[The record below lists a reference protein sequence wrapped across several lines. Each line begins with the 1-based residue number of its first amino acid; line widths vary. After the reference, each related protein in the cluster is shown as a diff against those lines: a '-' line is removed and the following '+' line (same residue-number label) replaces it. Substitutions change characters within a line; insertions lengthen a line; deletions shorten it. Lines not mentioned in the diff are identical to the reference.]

1 MPWRAEGSP
10 AACDPAVPWGCR
22 NAGPQHSTV
31 VPAYSAD
38 VVAVC
43 GSSEDARFLDGLARA
58 PSQALGE
65 ASGCPGSPWP
75 GVHGAG
81 ASGHT
86 DELGRASHV
95 FMQLGGRRRVQERFT
110 WYTAPRVYT
119 AAGKKITR
127 ASKSPPLSICPLILH

>member
-10 AACDPAVPWGCR
+10 AACDPTVPWGCR

-31 VPAYSAD
+31 VPVYSAD

-65 ASGCPGSPWP
+65 ASGCPGSPGQASTEREPLATRMNSGGRPTYLCSW
-75 GVHGAG
+75 GAG
-81 ASGHT
+81 EESRNAL
-86 DELGRASHV
+86 LGT
-95 FMQLGGRRRVQERFT
+95 QPPGFT
-110 WYTAPRVYT
+110 LLLE
-119 AAGKKITR
+119 KK
-127 ASKSPPLSICPLILH
+127 